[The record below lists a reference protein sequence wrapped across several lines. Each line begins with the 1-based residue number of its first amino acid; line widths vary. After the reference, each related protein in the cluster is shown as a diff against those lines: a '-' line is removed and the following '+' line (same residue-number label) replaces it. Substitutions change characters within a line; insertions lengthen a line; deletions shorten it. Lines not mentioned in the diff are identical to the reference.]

1 MIEVTSKKDLESQL
15 LKEKKV
21 LALFYAS
28 WCPFCTR
35 FLPVFKRASSESK
48 FAVFLMVRIDDY
60 NNPLWEDYDIEAVP
74 TAILLV
80 EGKVQRRLD
89 ADLGGGLRISEFNEW
104 LEKVETDCNK
114 LV

>member
-1 MIEVTSKKDLESQL
+1 MIEVSSRKDLESQL
-15 LKEKKV
+15 LNEKKV

-35 FLPVFKRASSESK
+35 FLPVFKRAAAEAK

-74 TAILLV
+74 TAIFLV

-89 ADLGGGLRISEFNEW
+89 ADLGGGLGIREFDEW
-104 LEKVETDCNK
+104 LEKVAAYCGK